1 MQFSFK
7 HVCPYCN
14 CLVTSSTPHDHF
26 VTCESTPDIK
36 MKRLKSIETEM
47 DKIFTP
53 PQLRILILA
62 QLKSFYNNIPTKKLI
77 DN

>member
-1 MQFSFK
+1 
-7 HVCPYCN
+7 
-14 CLVTSSTPHDHF
+14 
-26 VTCESTPDIK
+26 